1 MIYSWIQTIKLN
13 MYIISPARQLLERK
27 QKPVQVGILRIAC
40 PTEDIY

>member
-1 MIYSWIQTIKLN
+1 

-40 PTEDIY
+40 PTEDIYEGVTHCWTHP